1 MMPNSVEPQIPR
13 TKQSE
18 ELGGEEKHMAM
29 NDPLLVCVGSST
41 FTFVKGLK
49 KKTLYT
55 CTCPFF
61 LTNNLNGPPNKMLGL
76 N

>member
-29 NDPLLVCVGSST
+29 NDPLLVYVGSST

-49 KKTLYT
+49 KKTLCRMKEST
-55 CTCPFF
+55 FMIV
-61 LTNNLNGPPNKMLGL
+61 NRH
-76 N
+76 